1 MYIHV
6 MNVFLEHETTGLKE
20 EAFLTGA
27 LDDLETLVTLEMKKD
42 GSIMKGI
49 IVFTEFGTIG
59 FTTMMY
65 ESWNVLAILPSTE

>member
-1 MYIHV
+1 
-6 MNVFLEHETTGLKE
+6 MNVFLEHGGLKE

-49 IVFTEFGTIG
+49 MVFTPYGDIT
-59 FTTMMY
+59 FTTMSY
-65 ESWNVLAILPSTE
+65 ESWNVLAILPYTEE

>member
-1 MYIHV
+1 MYLHI
-6 MNVFLEHETTGLKE
+6 MNVFLEHGTTGLKE